1 MRQKKSGAEG
11 LTSVSLFL
19 YEAPFFVQKSQD
31 RVMNVVEKLKKI
43 GRYLP
48 NHDE

>member
-1 MRQKKSGAEG
+1 MRQKKSGVEG

-19 YEAPFFVQKSQD
+19 YAAPFFVQKSQD
-31 RVMNVVEKLKKI
+31 RVTSVVEKFKKI

-48 NHDE
+48 NHAE